1 MAQKLYVKP
10 PKQTIGVLLVM
21 AFIAALFLVFG
32 LILYLNVVGEFD
44 GYPFLLLSKFFFI
57 WGVACSA
64 LIIKYIRLYILMKT
78 GKIEVGEIGDLSKEF
93 KNDIEVEEV
102 SNSEE
107 ESKSDFSSRL
117 RNLDSLKKDALIS
130 EDEYTSKR
138 KEIMDEKW

>member
-32 LILYLNVVGEFD
+32 LILYLNVVGELD
-44 GYPFLLLSKFFFI
+44 GYPFLLVSMFFVI
-57 WGVACSA
+57 WGIACSA
-64 LIIKYIRLYILMKT
+64 LIIHYIRLYMLMKT

>member
-1 MAQKLYVKP
+1 M
-10 PKQTIGVLLVM
+10 
-21 AFIAALFLVFG
+21 
-32 LILYLNVVGEFD
+32 
-44 GYPFLLLSKFFFI
+44 
-57 WGVACSA
+57 
-64 LIIKYIRLYILMKT
+64 LMKT